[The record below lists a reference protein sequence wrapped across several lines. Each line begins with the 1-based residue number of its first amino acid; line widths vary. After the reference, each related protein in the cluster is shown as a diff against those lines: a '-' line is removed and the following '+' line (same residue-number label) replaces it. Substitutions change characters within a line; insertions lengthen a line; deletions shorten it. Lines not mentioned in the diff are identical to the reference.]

1 MPTSAAVLGVD
12 SSTQSTKTA
21 IVDAHSGRILA
32 VGRAPHAVHGEA
44 GIRESDPE
52 SWWEALRASAGAAL
66 AESGVAPSAVVGIA
80 VAGQQHGLV
89 VLDAAGRPLRPAML
103 WNDTRSAPQAIAL
116 TEALGGPAAWLERT
130 GSVPV
135 ASMTATKWQWLREHE
150 PETAG
155 RTAAV
160 RLPHDFL
167 TERLSGTAAT
177 DPGDASGT
185 CWYSTRTRA
194 YDPGLLELIGLDA
207 ALLPVVAAGGAT
219 RVGSLTVRAAEFL
232 GLRPGIA
239 VAAGTGD
246 NMAAAVGLGL
256 GAEGLL
262 DHPVISLGT
271 SGTVFAATRTRPAT
285 AGLAGFA
292 GADSTYLPLGCTL
305 NCTLAVDKVAGLFG
319 LDREDTE
326 PGGQTVMLPYL
337 DGERSPDLPH
347 ASGVLTG
354 LRHHTTPQQILGAA
368 YEGAAFS
375 LLRALDDLHAVAGLD
390 PAGPAVRERPLRLIG
405 GGTKGRA
412 WVGTIRRLSG
422 RPLVLPAAGELVAS
436 GAAALAA
443 GAAWGDDPVRV
454 ATAWGAGRGE
464 ELPATER
471 DEAAWHRIEGV
482 LADAS
487 GTPRAPGLLRDAR

>member
-1 MPTSAAVLGVD
+1 MPITPVVLGVD

-21 IVDAHSGRILA
+21 VVDAHSGRILA
-32 VGRAPHAVHGEA
+32 VGRAPHAVRGEA
-44 GIRESDPE
+44 GARESDPE
-52 SWWEALRASAGAAL
+52 SWWDALRASVGAAL
-66 AESGVAPSAVVGIA
+66 TESGVAPSAVAGIA

-103 WNDTRSAPQAIAL
+103 WNDTRSAPQAMAL

-150 PETAG
+150 PETAD
-155 RTAAV
+155 RAAAV

-167 TERLSGTAAT
+167 TERLSGAAAT

-185 CWYSTRTRA
+185 SWYSTRIRA
-194 YDPGLLELIGLDA
+194 YDRDLLDLIGLDA
-207 ALLPVVAAGGAT
+207 ALLPTVAAGGAE
-219 RVGSLTVRAAEFL
+219 RVGSLTARAAECL

-271 SGTVFAATRTRPAT
+271 SGTVFASTRNRPAT
-285 AGLAGFA
+285 AALAGFA
-292 GADSTYLPLGCTL
+292 GADGTYLPLGCTL
-305 NCTLAVDKVAGLFG
+305 NCTLAVDKVADLLGLG
-319 LDREDTE
+319 REDAE
-326 PGGQTVMLPYL
+326 PGGETVMLPYL

-347 ASGVLTG
+347 ASGLLTG
-354 LRHHTTPQQILGAA
+354 LRHATTPRQILGAA

-375 LLRALDDLHAVAGLD
+375 LLRTLDDLHAVANLD

-405 GGTKGRA
+405 GGARGRT
-412 WVGTIRRLSG
+412 WVETIRRLSG
-422 RPLVLPAAGELVAS
+422 RPLVLPQAGELVAS

-454 ATAWGAGRGE
+454 ATSWGAGRGA
-464 ELPATER
+464 ELPARVR
-471 DEAAWHRIEGV
+471 DEAAWHRLEGV
-482 LADAS
+482 LAGAS
-487 GTPRAPGLLRDAR
+487 GLVRDVH